1 MLCNLS
7 VGPSLARGTFGTEG
21 TCTVA
26 VGMLPPVPL
35 SLVFVSQGN
44 GTSRCFVPLW
54 FPFIACCSPVVCVAV
69 RKCFRDNICI
79 TAIDCVLRT
88 GSFTRTKPAGQSHKL
103 FHLFSSV
110 AVDAISCWLIGLSW
124 PSISCDA
131 DGHVLA

>member
-44 GTSRCFVPLW
+44 GTSRCLSRFGSRLLRAVLQWFVSL
-54 FPFIACCSPVVCVAV
+54 C
-69 RKCFRDNICI
+69 
-79 TAIDCVLRT
+79 
-88 GSFTRTKPAGQSHKL
+88 GSVSE
-103 FHLFSSV
+103 
-110 AVDAISCWLIGLSW
+110 II
-124 PSISCDA
+124 
-131 DGHVLA
+131 